1 MVPFLLVLYTLG
13 IIFLVLFLLTGK
25 VLKPQ
30 LGLSLSR
37 SMKALHAFNLLS
49 FVWVIMTLVGFG
61 FHDVLAVTM
70 EPSLWPQFITFLNEA
85 FGYATF
91 FSLFSFLLVSLAV
104 LVAGYTS
111 NPRADYMPVNAMSS
125 VWQSI
130 FTFLFIILG
139 ITGATVGIL
148 T

>member
-1 MVPFLLVLYTLG
+1 
-13 IIFLVLFLLTGK
+13 
-25 VLKPQ
+25 
-30 LGLSLSR
+30 
-37 SMKALHAFNLLS
+37 MKALHAFNLLS